1 MAILHL
7 ETKPISRSSGR
18 SSTASSAYRA
28 GVAIEDKRTG
38 LTYDFERKKGIA
50 DKDCFMFHNG
60 EKVTLDRGKL
70 WNTVEQTEKRKDART
85 AREFIINLPH
95 ELEPEQ
101 RKELTAKFSEHLAKK
116 FGVAIDYAIHDP
128 NPKGDD
134 RNFHAHIMVT
144 TRTAKLDPKGKLAF
158 GDKTALELSNKK
170 LKQLNLPTTFEQIKE
185 LRKEW
190 AEHCNEHLHQAGH
203 NIKLDHRSFKEQ
215 GLDKLPT
222 VKLGWWQSKLERE
235 GVATKGGD
243 YNRYVKEH
251 NAQLTQCHFD
261 IGRLTAQ
268 QKFEQ
273 MKAEKERQTQETLQN
288 VQKQPLELTSKYEAW
303 KLAQEGKQGLERTTT
318 QNSPTLSLQDKFA
331 QWKADQ
337 AKQAEPTKEP
347 ETPKAEPPSYSPR
360 GFSR

>member
-38 LTYDFERKKGIA
+38 LTHDFERKKGIA

-95 ELEPEQ
+95 ELEHEQ

-116 FGVAIDYAIHDP
+116 FGVVIDYAIHDP

-144 TRTAKLDPKGKLAF
+144 TRTAKLDPKGNIAF
-158 GDKTALELSNKK
+158 GDKTALELSNRK
-170 LKQLNLPTTFEQIKE
+170 LKQLNLPTTFAQIKE

-190 AEHCNEHLHQAGH
+190 ADHCNEHLHQAGH
-203 NIKLDHRSFKEQ
+203 DITLDHRSFKEQ

-243 YNRYVKEH
+243 YNRYVKDY

-273 MKAEKERQTQETLQN
+273 MKAEKEQQKQETLQN
-288 VQKQPLELTSKYEAW
+288 AQKQPLELQSKYEAW
-303 KLAQEGKQGLERTTT
+303 KLDQESKHGLERTTT
-318 QNSPTLSLQDKFA
+318 QNRKGLSLAERMA
-331 QWKADQ
+331 QHKADL
-337 AKQAEPTKEP
+337 AKQAESPKETQKQTPT
-347 ETPKAEPPSYSPR
+347 PSDR
-360 GFSR
+360 GFSL

>member
-28 GVAIEDKRTG
+28 GATIEDKRTG
-38 LTYDFERKKGIA
+38 LTHDFSKKKGISG
-50 DKDCFMFHNG
+50 KDCFMFHNG
-60 EKVTLDRGKL
+60 EKVTLDRGEL

-95 ELEPEQ
+95 ELDLKQ
-101 RKELTAKFSEHLAKK
+101 RQELTEKFSEHLAKK

-203 NIKLDHRSFKEQ
+203 NITLDHRSFKEQ

-273 MKAEKERQTQETLQN
+273 MKAEKEQQKKETLQN
-288 VQKQPLELTSKYEAW
+288 AQKQPLELQSKYEAW
-303 KLAQEGKQGLERTTT
+303 KLAQESKQGLERTTT
-318 QNSPTLSLQDKFA
+318 QNREGLSLAERMA
-331 QWKADQ
+331 QHKADLT
-337 AKQAEPTKEP
+337 KQAETPKETQK
-347 ETPKAEPPSYSPR
+347 ETPTPSYSS
-360 GFSR
+360 GGLSL